1 MKPDEQ
7 SIEDQ
12 AAQPPHRDRARLA
25 LRLIASLDPGEDED
39 VDELWLDQAEH
50 RLRSYDEGVMP
61 AEDAEEALSDIERD
75 LT

>member
-12 AAQPPHRDRARLA
+12 AAQLPHRDRARLA
-25 LRLIASLDPGEDED
+25 LRLIASLDPGQDED
-39 VDELWLDQAEH
+39 VDELWLDEAEQ
-50 RLRSYDEGVMP
+50 RLNGYDEGVMR
-61 AEDAEEALSDIERD
+61 AEHAEEAISDIERD